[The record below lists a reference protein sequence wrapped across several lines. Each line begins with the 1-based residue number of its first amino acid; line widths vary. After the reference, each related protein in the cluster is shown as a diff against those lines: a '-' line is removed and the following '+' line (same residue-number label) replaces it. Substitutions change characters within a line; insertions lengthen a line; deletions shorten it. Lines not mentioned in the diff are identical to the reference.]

1 MALTSMSIKELR
13 EKNFSLVLSG
23 GVALG
28 FAHIGI
34 IKFLE
39 ENNLIPDEVL
49 GTSMG
54 ALVGALYSIG
64 KNSNEINELLK
75 KAEKLKLFRT
85 KIARG
90 KIEYSILNNF
100 LKEIFGDLKL
110 KDAKLDLKITAT
122 EVNSGNGKIFSKEDD
137 VLILDVVRASIS
149 LPGVFSFKKI
159 NGIYYMDGGV
169 FSNLPVEY
177 AKEKNIILASNVIN
191 NNVKLNYKLEDKLFS
206 RLKSNWVVYNH
217 LLTYL
222 IKNQT
227 YSKIPYINNLFLIE
241 PDLSKQNRY
250 TLKEYPKSIEI
261 GYNTIKKAIL
271 P

>member
-1 MALTSMSIKELR
+1 MALAGISIKELK
-13 EKNFSLVLSG
+13 ENKFSLVLSG

-28 FAHIGI
+28 FAHVGV

-54 ALVGALYSIG
+54 ALVGALYAIG
-64 KNSNEINELLK
+64 KNSSEIDELLK
-75 KAEKLKLFRT
+75 NAEKSKLFKT
-85 KIARG
+85 KIGKG
-90 KIEYSILNNF
+90 KIEYTVLNKF

-122 EVNSGNGKIFSKEDD
+122 EVNSGNGKVFSKEDD

-159 NGIYYMDGGV
+159 NDIYYMDGGV
-169 FSNLPVEY
+169 FSNLPVEH
-177 AKEKNIILASNVIN
+177 AKKKNIILASNVVN
-191 NNVKLNYKLEDKLFS
+191 NNVKLDYKCENKLFS
-206 RLKSNWVVYNH
+206 RLKSNWIVYNH

-222 IKNQT
+222 MKNQT
-227 YSKIPYINNLFLIE
+227 YSKIQYIDNLFLIE

-250 TLKEYPKSIEI
+250 SLKDYSKSIDI